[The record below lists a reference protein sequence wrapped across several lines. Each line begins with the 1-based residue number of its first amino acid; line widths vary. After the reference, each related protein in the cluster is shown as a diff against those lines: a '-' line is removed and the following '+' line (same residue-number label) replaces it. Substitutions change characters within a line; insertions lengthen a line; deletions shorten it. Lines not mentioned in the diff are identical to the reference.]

1 MHLATHACINEQDP
15 MLSKIYFSDDYLTY
29 YDLNN
34 LELNADLAVLSAC
47 NTGNG
52 KLEKGEG
59 VMSIAKG
66 FIQAGV
72 PSVVT
77 SLWSVDDCATSDIMI
92 HFYKYLKEGQV
103 KDEALRNAKLEYL
116 QTADK
121 AHAHPFYW
129 GAFVQFGNTNSLDYL
144 SEGEPWTTFIFIG
157 LLGIMFYVLL
167 RRVYYKK

>member
-1 MHLATHACINEQDP
+1 M
-15 MLSKIYFSDDYLTY
+15 IYFADDYLTY

-47 NTGNG
+47 NTGSG

-59 VMSIAKG
+59 VISIAKG

-77 SLWSVDDCATSDIMI
+77 SLWSVDDCATSDIMTQ
-92 HFYKYLKEGQV
+92 FYKYLKEGQT
-103 KDEALRNAKLEYL
+103 KDKALRNAKLMYL

-129 GAFVQFGNTNSLDYL
+129 GAFVQFGNTDSLDYL
-144 SEGEPWTTFIFIG
+144 SEGNPRTRFLLIG
-157 LLGIMFYVLL
+157 LVGLILFILERKARL
-167 RRVYYKK
+167 KK